1 MALRKCPKC
10 ELNYIL
16 DDQALCSV
24 CIKELKGI
32 DHHED
37 EGEICPICGEREVAT
52 GEEYCAECLA
62 DMKKL
67 DSKHTTTEEPEEG
80 SEETEQLETIEGIE
94 DIPIVEEDESVP
106 PFELENINEELDS
119 EDEPFFDEEGGAP
132 ADGEAFPEE
141 ADGDEEDEESD

>member
-16 DDQALCSV
+16 DDQTLCSV
-24 CIKELKGI
+24 CIKEMKGI

-37 EGEICPICGEREVAT
+37 EGEICPICGEREVAN

-67 DSKHTTTEEPEEG
+67 DSKHATEEHEEG
-80 SEETEQLETIEGIE
+80 AEETEQLETIEGIE
-94 DIPIVEEDESVP
+94 DIPIVDEDESVP

-119 EDEPFFDEEGGAP
+119 EEEPFFDEEDDAQ
-132 ADGEAFPEE
+132 A
-141 ADGDEEDEESD
+141 DEEDLQGEPDGSEADEEND